1 MKPKEVHFAN
11 FAACRASFLLIA
23 TTCFPYPLASTMP
36 PHVFEQCCSR
46 APAHVIP
53 LRPVN
58 LQIGCVSRNNCFNT
72 WPHWAPPR
80 VVFSKVGCH
89 HSEPPCLGGSAK
101 GWLRRGQRLALKAA
115 VTPQQSATNLVG
127 KRRTIK
133 KNRRWFG
140 NSGWFL
146 WCAVWRCGR

>member
-53 LRPVN
+53 LRAVN
-58 LQIGCVSRNNCFNT
+58 LQIGCVSRNKLFQYV
-72 WPHWAPPR
+72 A
-80 VVFSKVGCH
+80 S
-89 HSEPPCLGGSAK
+89 LGAAK
-101 GWLRRGQRLALKAA
+101 GC
-115 VTPQQSATNLVG
+115 VQQGGLSP
-127 KRRTIK
+127 
-133 KNRRWFG
+133 F
-140 NSGWFL
+140 
-146 WCAVWRCGR
+146 